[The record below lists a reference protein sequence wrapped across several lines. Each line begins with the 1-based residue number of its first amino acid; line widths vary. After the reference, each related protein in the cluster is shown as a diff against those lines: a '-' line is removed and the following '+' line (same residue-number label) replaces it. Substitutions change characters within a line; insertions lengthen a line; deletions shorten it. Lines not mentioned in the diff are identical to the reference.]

1 MTTIRI
7 SNRVQAEFGIVPRAV
22 WFSDLPFSAKA
33 VASYLFCL
41 PPGELP
47 TVAKMESDMGIGR
60 EGRRSAFAALLAF
73 GAIEWVIER
82 NRAGAI
88 LAKVLVLHV
97 RAFDEVAA
105 RSASHATENP
115 SYGEKSQ
122 ILEESTHAPENPSVG
137 FAAPIATA
145 SRSARGGEYVDP
157 KREEK
162 IKRAALARASVR
174 SSARP
179 APVRAVACAAPLA
192 LSPFQRSRVRSGQSI
207 LLDGLT
213 LLPVSPDFEAL
224 RQAVRAQ
231 DALELGGLV

>member
-7 SNRVQAEFGIVPRAV
+7 ANRVQAEFGIVPRAV

-88 LAKVLVLHV
+88 LAKVLVLHG

-122 ILEESTHAPENPSVG
+122 ILEESTHTPDNPSVG

-174 SSARP
+174 SSHRP
-179 APVRAVACAAPLA
+179 APVRAAGGPVSG
-192 LSPFQRSRVRSGQSI
+192 LSAFQRSRILSGQS
-207 LLDGLT
+207 LVVDGV
-213 LLPVSPDFEAL
+213 PVKPGSPQMSAL
-224 RQAVRAQ
+224 RQALRLQ
-231 DALELGGLV
+231 DAGELGGVA

>member
-22 WFSDLPFSAKA
+22 WFSDLPFAAKA

-82 NRAGAI
+82 NRSGAI
-88 LAKVLVLHV
+88 LAKVLVLHG

-115 SYGEKSQ
+115 SYGEKPQ
-122 ILEESTHAPENPSVG
+122 ILEESTHTPENPSVG
-137 FAAPIATA
+137 VAAPIATA

-174 SSARP
+174 SSRRS
-179 APVRAVACAAPLA
+179 APVRVVAGAAPLA
-192 LSPFQRSRVRSGQSI
+192 LSSFQRSRILSGQSL
-207 LLDGLT
+207 LLDGVT
-213 LLPVSPDFEAL
+213 VKSGSPEMEML
-224 RQAVRAQ
+224 RQALRLQ
-231 DALELGGLV
+231 DAGELGGVA